1 MARTAVST
9 AGAGAGGSGSG
20 ATADADAGSMVNEEM
35 KKLIQLLAAEKTALS
50 AALQEVG
57 ALFK

>member
-9 AGAGAGGSGSG
+9 AGAGGGGSGG
-20 ATADADAGSMVNEEM
+20 GADAGAGNMVNEEV
-35 KKLIQLLAAEKTALS
+35 KKLIKLRAAEKTALS

-57 ALFK
+57 AVL

>member
-9 AGAGAGGSGSG
+9 AGAGGGGSGG
-20 ATADADAGSMVNEEM
+20 GADAGAGNMVNEEV
-35 KKLIQLLAAEKTALS
+35 KKLIKLLAAEKTALS

-57 ALFK
+57 AVL